1 MEPELTVAELVMAIG
16 PLCRDDPNYW
26 HSVIASLV
34 KEGIVKPMQ
43 ATRRGTGIRRRFT
56 LTEARIVA
64 ILCHLKAA
72 GLHHLQ
78 VAHVAQIL
86 RNGLED
92 MPSFR
97 ERWEAAAEGKHFPL
111 YIAPAN
117 PLANRGFGSDELPYV
132 QMDSDSYF
140 RTSRTVTEVVQ
151 MEVRG
156 CRSSHAMTVVSG
168 VWRIRADST
177 LVSRIITVQTTPA

>member
-16 PLCRDDPNYW
+16 SLCRDEPNYW
-26 HSVIASLV
+26 HCVIASLV
-34 KEGIVKPMQ
+34 KEGIVKPMP

-56 LTEARIVA
+56 LTEVRIVA

-97 ERWEAAAEGKHFPL
+97 ERWEAAADGKSFSL

-140 RTSRTVTEVVQ
+140 RKSRTVIFKIELANVFRE
-151 MEVRG
+151 MELPEFEG
-156 CRSSHAMTVVSG
+156 AET
-168 VWRIRADST
+168 
-177 LVSRIITVQTTPA
+177 